1 MKLPI
6 LLVIYNLGWIGF
18 FLPCENNIEA
28 VRGYETIVF
37 LLDWVC
43 VLPSGQCSSLL

>member
-6 LLVIYNLGWIGF
+6 LLVIYNSGWIGF
-18 FLPCENNIEA
+18 CLPHENNVEA

-43 VLPSGQCSSLL
+43 ILPFGEFSSLL